1 LHTHLRKC
9 PLVPDGVKDRVL
21 MEAQSKKNKENI
33 PPPSPPTTN
42 SAPISAPTNIIEAGP
57 PTRKMRLTSKLTSNA
72 QREFESDMCQMF
84 ASCGWAWNSS
94 NNPQL
99 RQFFSKWVPDAN
111 VPDRRKLSG
120 PVLDAEV
127 KKVEDRVKE
136 RVHGQL
142 ATGQSDGWK
151 NISKASV
158 VGTMIT
164 VDGHV
169 RTENL
174 LSIDVVTHT
183 TFSQAYLIHTH
194 NISADRKDADSLLA
208 LVEADIDHCETVL
221 GVTVIGWT
229 ADAGGDSRG
238 MRVRLH
244 RKRTWIVQLDCWAH
258 QVQLNLHKK
267 EMSSSFSLLDSAGG
281 R

>member
-1 LHTHLRKC
+1 
-9 PLVPDGVKDRVL
+9 

-42 SAPISAPTNIIEAGP
+42 SAPISAPTKIIEAGP
-57 PTRKMRLTSKLTSNA
+57 TKKMRLTSKLTSDA
-72 QREFESDMCQMF
+72 QCEFESDMCQMF

-99 RQFFSKWVPDAN
+99 CQCFSKWVPEVN

-127 KKVEDRVKE
+127 KKVEERVKE

-164 VDGHV
+164 VDGQV
-169 RTENL
+169 RTQRIYSALTL
-174 LSIDVVTHT
+174 LLMPRFLRHISFIHIT
-183 TFSQAYLIHTH
+183 YLQTAKMPILCLPLLRQILT
-194 NISADRKDADSLLA
+194 IVKLSLA
-208 LVEADIDHCETVL
+208 
-221 GVTVIGWT
+221 
-229 ADAGGDSRG
+229 
-238 MRVRLH
+238 
-244 RKRTWIVQLDCWAH
+244 
-258 QVQLNLHKK
+258 
-267 EMSSSFSLLDSAGG
+267 
-281 R
+281 